1 MTGAWVK
8 KGLNREKKSLFM
20 LFKPSN
26 LNGVQGV
33 AGSNPAVPT
42 RFIVTLLLLLVF
54 SELYNNREEEMM
66 ATYNIAPIK
75 GFKCFFN
82 ECLGSDI
89 DIFCYSVPNCITSTG
104 SYNWTIST
112 DYKVRINDLI

>member
-8 KGLNREKKSLFM
+8 KGLNQEKKSLFIP
-20 LFKPSN
+20 FKPSN

-54 SELYNNREEEMM
+54 SVLYNHREKEMIS
-66 ATYNIAPIK
+66 TYNMHPIK
-75 GFKCFFN
+75 GFKCFF
-82 ECLGSDI
+82 
-89 DIFCYSVPNCITSTG
+89 
-104 SYNWTIST
+104 
-112 DYKVRINDLI
+112 